1 MLRRLLLALA
11 CVLGLQAYGQKTM
24 PGYIINGMFFSEF
37 PEHLEDK
44 ELETALIGDGL
55 GNHAIVIKDA
65 VLTAADSLL
74 AIPNDKV
81 ADAEEWLRR
90 AADGNVEFN
99 RLVVKYYSGLD
110 MAVGDMVKPF
120 CVRDVDGRV
129 WSNDSL
135 LGRPYVL
142 NFWHTG
148 CGPCKREMPEISRWI
163 DECPGAAFLAVTFD
177 RAAAIRPIVEERGFR
192 FVQIAGDETL
202 WSMFGVKQVP
212 ATVLVG
218 KDGRIRKITIGT
230 NERKRADMLAAIKA
244 ACAE

>member
-1 MLRRLLLALA
+1 MLRQLLLALA
-11 CVLGLQAYGQKTM
+11 CVLGAYAYGQKTA

-37 PEHLEDK
+37 PQHLEDK
-44 ELETALIGDGL
+44 ELETAFIGDGL
-55 GNHAIVIKDA
+55 GNHAVVVKDA
-65 VLTAADSLL
+65 ALTAADSLL
-74 AIPNDKV
+74 AIPNDKI
-81 ADAEEWLRR
+81 AGAEEWLQR
-90 AADGNVEFN
+90 ASAEDVEFN
-99 RLVVKYYSGLD
+99 PMVVKYYSGLD
-110 MAVGDMVKPF
+110 IAVGDTVKPF
-120 CVRDVDGRV
+120 SVMDVSGRV

-163 DECPGAAFLAVTFD
+163 DECPGVVFLAVTFD
-177 RAAAIRPIVEERGFR
+177 RAAAIRHIVEERGFR

-202 WSMFGVKQVP
+202 WPMFGVRQVP

-218 KDGRIRKITIGT
+218 KDGRVRKITIGT
-230 NERKRADMLAAIKA
+230 SERKRAGMLAAIKA

>member
-1 MLRRLLLALA
+1 MLRQLLLALA
-11 CVLGLQAYGQKTM
+11 CVIGAQAYGQKAT
-24 PGYIINGMFFSEF
+24 PSYIINGMFFSEF

-44 ELETALIGDGL
+44 VLETALIGDGF
-55 GNHAIVIKDA
+55 GNHAIVIKGA
-65 VLTAADSLL
+65 ELTAADSLL
-74 AIPNDKV
+74 VIPGGKV
-81 ADAEEWLRR
+81 AGAEEWLRR
-90 AADGNVEFN
+90 AAGGDVEFN
-99 RLVVKYYSGLD
+99 PIVVKYYSGLD
-110 MAVGDMVKPF
+110 IAVGDEVKPF
-120 CVRDVDGRV
+120 SVRDVDGRV

-135 LGRPYVL
+135 FGRPYVL

-148 CGPCKREMPEISRWI
+148 CGPCKREMPEISSWI

-218 KDGRIRKITIGT
+218 KDGRVRKITIGT
-230 NERKRADMLAAIKA
+230 NERKRADMLAAVKA